1 MEKNE
6 VTSSFTKTEKRNLS
20 ENELLLLFDN
30 MISPL
35 SYYRMIYDAEGQPV
49 DYTILAVNTAFEQE
63 TGLKRE
69 DVIGTNVLSIYPE
82 TESYWIECF
91 GRVARTGVSER
102 ITQYSSEL
110 KKWYSGVAYC
120 PREGHVALT
129 LSDITQYVY
138 ERDKLE
144 QTTAE
149 LKTQQAQIDRLA
161 HIEPISGLPNR
172 ACLYDAFA
180 AHMADENGAPFTL
193 AIFGPDNL
201 AEVLASYG
209 SMMSDRVMHAV
220 AQRLHALCERGFE
233 FFSMTG
239 TDLVLLMPA
248 MDTKEQTNEQLTR
261 FQQAIR
267 EPVEE
272 EGTSFFISATC
283 GVAEYPADGAD
294 RDDIIMKANLAL
306 YQAKKSGEPIRFY
319 EEQIGNMLLRRMQIR
334 NALPKAL
341 KNGEFELYYQ
351 PQFELATGNIIG
363 VEALLRWHSP
373 ELGEVSPAEFIP
385 IAEKSLLILPIG
397 RWVYLTACEAAK
409 RIERER
415 NISLRMAVNV
425 SGVQLIQEGFCE
437 RVMNRLKDVGL
448 APERLELEITE
459 SVLINNEVNAL
470 DQLNRLSALGVH
482 IALDDFGTGY
492 STMSLLKN
500 LHVST
505 IKIDRSFIQDASAL
519 VMNRVLVRLGHILGA
534 KVVAE
539 GVETQEE
546 LKRVQRIK
554 CDMAQGFL
562 LSVPLPLDGLLRL
575 LESLQ
580 TDAILL

>member
-1 MEKNE
+1 MKKNE
-6 VTSSFTKTEKRNLS
+6 VTSTSAKAEERGLS

-35 SYYRMIYDAEGQPV
+35 SYYRMVYNTEGRPV
-49 DYTILAVNTAFEQE
+49 DYVLLAVNAAFEQE

-69 DVIGTNVLSIYPE
+69 DVLGKNVLSIYPE
-82 TESYWIECF
+82 TESYWIECL
-91 GRVARTGVSER
+91 GRVAKTGISER
-102 ITQYSSEL
+102 IMQYSSEL
-110 KKWYSGVAYC
+110 KKWYNCVVYS
-120 PREGHVALT
+120 PREGYVALT
-129 LSDITQYVY
+129 LNDITQYID
-138 ERDKLE
+138 ERNKLE
-144 QTTAE
+144 QSTVE
-149 LKTQQAQIDRLA
+149 LRAQRAQIDRLENV
-161 HIEPISGLPNR
+161 EPISGLPNR

-180 AHMADENGAPFTL
+180 ARAANGNGAPFTL

-201 AEVLASYG
+201 AEILASYG
-209 SMMSDRVMHAV
+209 SKMSDRIMYTV
-220 AQRLHALCERGFE
+220 AQRLHALCEAGFAC
-233 FFSMTG
+233 FSMTG

-248 MDTKEQTNEQLTR
+248 MDSNEQIREQIMR
-261 FQQAIR
+261 FQKAIR

-272 EGTSFFISATC
+272 AGTSFFISATC
-283 GVAEYPADGAD
+283 GIAEYPVDGTD

-306 YQAKKSGEPIRFY
+306 YQAKQSGESIRFY
-319 EEQIGNMLLRRMQIR
+319 ETQIGNMLLRRMQIR

-341 KNGEFELYYQ
+341 NNGEFELYYQ
-351 PQFELATGNIIG
+351 PQFELATGNIVG

-397 RWVYLTACEAAK
+397 RWVYQTACEAVK

-415 NISLRMAVNV
+415 NICLRMAVNV
-425 SGVQLIQEGFCE
+425 SGVQLIQEGFCQ
-437 RVMNRLKDVGL
+437 RVMSRLQEYDL
-448 APERLELEITE
+448 APDRIELEITE
-459 SVLINNEVNAL
+459 SVLINKETNAL
-470 DQLNRLSALGVH
+470 DQLNRLSDQGVH

-492 STMSLLKN
+492 STMSLLKD

-505 IKIDRSFIQDASAL
+505 IKIDRSFIQDENAQ

-539 GVETQEE
+539 GVETPEE

-554 CDMAQGFL
+554 CDMAQGYL

>member
-1 MEKNE
+1 MEKSRGTVALPKQE
-6 VTSSFTKTEKRNLS
+6 YQHLS

-35 SYYRMIYDAEGQPV
+35 SYYRMVYDAEGKPV
-49 DYTILAVNTAFEQE
+49 DYIILAVNTAFEQE
-63 TGLKRE
+63 TGMKRE
-69 DVIGTNVLSIYPE
+69 DVIGKNVLSIYPK

-91 GRVARTGVSER
+91 GRVAKTGVSER

-110 KKWYSGVAYC
+110 KKWYNGVAYC

-129 LSDITQYVY
+129 LTDITQYVF
-138 ERDKLE
+138 ERNKLE
-144 QTTAE
+144 QSTVE
-149 LKTQQAQIDRLA
+149 LKTQQAQIDQLA
-161 HIEPISGLPNR
+161 HVEPISGLPNR

-180 AHMADENGAPFTL
+180 ARVADGNGTPFTL

-209 SMMSDRVMHAV
+209 STMSDRVMHAV
-220 AQRLHALCERGFE
+220 AQRLHVLCEKGFA

-248 MDTKEQTNEQLTR
+248 MESKEQTKERLMR

-272 EGTSFFISATC
+272 DGTSFFISATC
-283 GVAEYPADGAD
+283 GVAEYPADGTD

-306 YQAKKSGEPIRFY
+306 YQAKKSGEHTRFY
-319 EEQIGNMLLRRMQIR
+319 EAQIGNMLLRRMQIR

-341 KNGEFELYYQ
+341 NDGEFELYYQ
-351 PQFELATGNIIG
+351 PQFELVSGNIIG

-397 RWVYLTACEAAK
+397 RWVYQTACEAVK

-415 NISLRMAVNV
+415 NIVLRMAVNV

-437 RVMNRLKDVGL
+437 RVMNRLQEFDL
-448 APERLELEITE
+448 APERIELEITE
-459 SVLINNEVNAL
+459 SVLINKETNAL
-470 DQLNRLSALGVH
+470 NQLNRLSALGVR

-492 STMSLLKN
+492 STMSLLKD

-505 IKIDRSFIQDASAL
+505 IKIDRSFIQDASAQ

-554 CDMAQGFL
+554 CDMVQGFL
-562 LSVPLPLDGLLRL
+562 LSVPLPLNELLSL
-575 LESLQ
+575 LEKLQ